1 MSVLA
6 EKSIIG
12 YLLMD
17 SSKMS
22 MSINKIKHEMFSV
35 LMYADIYD
43 EFETGFVD
51 NTEVNAVTVQSALL
65 DKGYRESE
73 INECLTAAV
82 SDLDI
87 QTSYKSCIDI
97 IINDYKCKV
106 YGEKI
111 KGRLPKTSEVDDAIR
126 KTINDLECLLD
137 ESTDEIKSI
146 SEIAKKNKDKYFK
159 DGVEKNKVFIGI
171 KSIDKMLGGIEG
183 GDVAVLA
190 ARPAVGKSA
199 MALQII
205 EHNANLGKKVGYFNL
220 EMQENQLY
228 ERMISR
234 ASGIEMARIRNA
246 TRFLN
251 DEEEKYNQG
260 NEKLLGMDNIFIRSG
275 SARVNDVRSAA
286 KNGNFDLIVID
297 YLQLLRPDKSRGA
310 NRYAEV
316 GDISRGVKAIAM
328 DYDVPIIALSQLN
341 RASEGKE
348 TKEPTMSELR
358 ESGDI
363 EQDAS
368 IILMLWNSDKD
379 DKSRKKFKIDKAR
392 QGKLGTEDLV
402 FNGATM
408 TFIESSP
415 DFNDLSEEDN
425 PFT

>member
-73 INECLTAAV
+73 INECLTSAV

-251 DEEEKYNQG
+251 DEEHKFTEG
-260 NEKLLGMDNIFIRSG
+260 NEKLSQWNNVFVRSG
-275 SARVNDVRSAA
+275 SATVSDLRMAV
-286 KNGNFDLIVID
+286 KNGHYDLVVVD
-297 YLQLLRPDKSRGA
+297 YLQLLKPNKSRGA

-316 GDISRGVKAIAM
+316 GLLQWIVT
-328 DYDVPIIALSQLN
+328 YL
-341 RASEGKE
+341 
-348 TKEPTMSELR
+348 
-358 ESGDI
+358 
-363 EQDAS
+363 
-368 IILMLWNSDKD
+368 
-379 DKSRKKFKIDKAR
+379 
-392 QGKLGTEDLV
+392 
-402 FNGATM
+402 
-408 TFIESSP
+408 
-415 DFNDLSEEDN
+415 
-425 PFT
+425 